1 MIRCLRAVPAD
12 AGVAGPLVAA
22 RAVRLAA
29 ADDLERRSTLSIA
42 SWRRTALG
50 VRPTYPLS
58 IAASVAAP
66 QAGVVR
72 AFIDKEPAAALC
84 PATADPVRVARR
96 KYRRKGPENR
106 PQRLPQVIA
115 VEVEDQSISI
125 LRQLRLRRKVL
136 ERNVDDANVRSLSV
150 PKRFCGLDDLDAET
164 VNGLDGTLRHARIGR
179 RAFSK
184 GRNGSSG

>member
-1 MIRCLRAVPAD
+1 MLIRM
-12 AGVAGPLVAA
+12 
-22 RAVRLAA
+22 
-29 ADDLERRSTLSIA
+29 RRTLSLA
-42 SWRRTALG
+42 TL
-50 VRPTYPLS
+50 L
-58 IAASVAAP
+58 
-66 QAGVVR
+66 
-72 AFIDKEPAAALC
+72 FLPAAALAQPRTD
-84 PATADPVRVARR
+84 PAALRAARDP
-96 KYRRKGPENR
+96 
-106 PQRLPQVIA
+106 LPQVIA